1 MLVYKKTM
9 YDRYYC
15 IKSFCHLA
23 NFGKKRFEKFIL
35 HYLGTNIQGLETD
48 IEVNVYWKYVVEAE
62 LTKLTYVE
70 SSNNHIPVI
79 SLLFLC
85 ISVIFL
91 KKAMV

>member
-9 YDRYYC
+9 YDGYYC

-35 HYLGTNIQGLETD
+35 HYLGPNIQGLETD

-70 SSNNHIPVI
+70 AQIII